1 MPTTVIYHGRGTF
14 DSESTGEVEHAEAV
28 ELPDGKADFAVGH
41 RQFVYEPGEYN
52 VDPLRKIAGGLS
64 NDVMETLAELEKE
77 GEGRTGALDA
87 LKTDS

>member
-1 MPTTVIYHGRGTF
+1 MPTIIYYGSGTF

-28 ELPDGKADFAVGH
+28 DVSDSEADFAVGH
-41 RQFVYEPGEYN
+41 RQFVYEPGGYN

-64 NDVMETLAELEKE
+64 DDVMETLAELEKE
-77 GEGRTGALDA
+77 GENRKGALDA